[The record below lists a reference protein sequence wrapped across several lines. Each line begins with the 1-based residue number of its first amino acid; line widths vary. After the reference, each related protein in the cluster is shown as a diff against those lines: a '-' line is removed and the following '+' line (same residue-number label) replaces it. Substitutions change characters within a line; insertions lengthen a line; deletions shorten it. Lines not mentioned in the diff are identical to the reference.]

1 MFKTERVKFDD
12 LSQWDNVKYTH
23 NTHIRHVELFTLIIK
38 RILYFTVTQTALYNI
53 KSGFK
58 TNFTLL
64 INQQASDLNNKHDSG

>member
-1 MFKTERVKFDD
+1 MGQRY
-12 LSQWDNVKYTH
+12 KYKH
-23 NTHIRHVELFTLIIK
+23 NIHIRHVELFTLIIK

-64 INQQASDLNNKHDSG
+64 IDQQAI